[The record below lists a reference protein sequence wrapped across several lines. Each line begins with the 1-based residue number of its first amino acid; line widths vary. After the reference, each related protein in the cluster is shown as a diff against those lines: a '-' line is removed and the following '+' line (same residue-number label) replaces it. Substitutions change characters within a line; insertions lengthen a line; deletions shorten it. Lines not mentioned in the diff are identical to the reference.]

1 MLRGAEGAWRVGE
14 LKGKEGTSRVG
25 WGAGREQLEGK
36 RSWKRCRRRGEL
48 DGNVGER
55 KGAGG

>member
-36 RSWKRCRRRGEL
+36 RSWK
-48 DGNVGER
+48 
-55 KGAGG
+55 GAGGEGS